1 MDNNVINNLNKKIN
15 TDNDDVLNMDKFYKP
30 GITFEELCHL
40 IQDEHEDYEL
50 TDIKRLILDSY
61 QQKLIEQ
68 LERQND
74 HKVIR

>member
-1 MDNNVINNLNKKIN
+1 MDNNAINNLNKKIN

-50 TDIKRLILDSY
+50 TEIKRLVLEYY

-68 LERQND
+68 HAQQND